1 MSSVLFFFDTD
12 EDYLVEG
19 TNGTL
24 TITQPDSL
32 QRIVIFRTEKTIFN
46 RIIKPFTCLDVN

>member
-32 QRIVIFRTEKTIFN
+32 QRIVIFMTERRFSIE
-46 RIIKPFTCLDVN
+46 L

>member
-19 TNGTL
+19 TNDTL

-32 QRIVIFRTEKTIFN
+32 QRIVIFRTERRFSIE
-46 RIIKPFTCLDVN
+46 L